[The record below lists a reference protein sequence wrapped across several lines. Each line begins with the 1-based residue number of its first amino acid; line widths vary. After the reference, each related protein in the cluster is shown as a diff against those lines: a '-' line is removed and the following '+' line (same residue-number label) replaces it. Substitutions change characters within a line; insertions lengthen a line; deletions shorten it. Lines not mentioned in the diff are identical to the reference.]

1 MNQNYNI
8 SFEFIILEK
17 NQLFLNIKFNYNNND
32 IALSLAQLMQFLY
45 EHENN
50 LEKSLNDFLFSITK
64 LVKKF
69 KQQTSLLYGIID
81 DEDMGLFF
89 YYARKFNIVL
99 HWKNNDILKECSYDG
114 TVPIT
119 VLVNQKGHGIDCSLA
134 IDSSE
139 VILNHDFLIFRC
151 DQAVYLFID
160 GVIKHITRDFEDFI
174 LECSDETSKQFKST
188 VDLNFFLKSIY
199 EPNKKTIHWQIRVNI
214 QDLLPKEVLPI
225 PVLTLNY
232 DEKILTPTLSYRY
245 DSEIIDTSFSESE
258 ILNRVTG
265 EKMTRQLEL
274 EGIFQQDLM
283 SLFDE
288 FNIPFLLSNPGDIA
302 IFLTKIVETLKT
314 RDWDII
320 SHISE
325 FNVESDP
332 VTLEFNIQSSGQDWF
347 SFDPN
352 CSIADQKLPLH
363 EIARLMVENQGYV
376 KTKKGFVKLS
386 KKSQDDVSLLAKM
399 GAFKVGKS
407 FDKKEI
413 SVLAHASNLT
423 SKTDDTLSLIKRAK
437 GFNKQDDLDLSQ
449 LNGTLRHYQ
458 EYGVH
463 WMNFLSFMGS
473 GGILAD
479 DMGLGKTVQTLAFST
494 QLQSTDPV
502 LVICP
507 TTVTYNWSKE
517 IEKFLPS
524 QSVLVYAGSQRHKQL
539 ENLLHVNFI
548 VVSYGILKNDLE
560 WLKSI
565 QFKAIF
571 VDEAQYMKNHQSLIS
586 KAIKQLQSPFK
597 LAITG
602 TPIENHLLD
611 IWNLFDFVMPD
622 YLGSKKQ
629 FELALEGGS
638 KEVIKAKM
646 KPFILRRE
654 KKEVLDSL
662 PEKTEVV
669 IKCPLSDAQMQLYK
683 TVLAATKQGILQSK
697 QQKNKLH
704 MLTALLKLRQV
715 CTHPELIEECKG
727 SGVGSAKFDIIKEK
741 CRALIDENHK
751 VVLFSQFTSMLDI
764 IQRWL
769 MEEEIAFERIDGAVT
784 GKHRIDAV
792 DRFQESKKPTIF
804 LISLKAGGV
813 GINLTAADYVI
824 HVDPWWNPAIESQ
837 ATDRVHRMGQK
848 NKVIVYKLISEDTIE
863 EKIQILQDEKR
874 QLLTEIVDIEDME
887 SSSINYDK
895 INELILA

>member
-8 SFEFIILEK
+8 SFEFTILEK
-17 NQLFLNIKFNYNNND
+17 NQLFLNIKFNYNNSD

-50 LEKSLNDFLFSITK
+50 LEKSINDFLFSITK

-69 KQQTSLLYGIID
+69 KQQSSLLYGIID

-89 YYARKFNIVL
+89 YYAQKFNIIL
-99 HWKNNDILKECSYDG
+99 HWKNNDILKECSFDG
-114 TVPIT
+114 TLPIT

-174 LECSDETSKQFKST
+174 LECSDETSKQFKNT

-265 EKMTRQLEL
+265 EKMSRQLEL

-283 SLFDE
+283 SLFE
-288 FNIPFLLSNPGDIA
+288 EYNIPFLLSNPGDIA

-314 RDWDII
+314 RDWEIN
-320 SHISE
+320 SHVSE
-325 FNVESDP
+325 FNVESEP

-437 GFNKQDDLDLSQ
+437 GFNTQEDLDLSQ
-449 LNGTLRHYQ
+449 LTGTLRHYQ

-565 QFKAIF
+565 RFKAIF
-571 VDEAQYMKNHQSLIS
+571 VDEAQYMKNHQSQIS

-764 IQRWL
+764 IQSWL
-769 MEEEIAFERIDGAVT
+769 VKEEIAFERIDGTVT

>member
-69 KQQTSLLYGIID
+69 KQQSSLLYGIID

-99 HWKNNDILKECSYDG
+99 HWKHNDILKECSFDG
-114 TVPIT
+114 TLPIT

-283 SLFDE
+283 SLFE
-288 FNIPFLLSNPGDIA
+288 EYNIPFLLSNPGDIA

-314 RDWDII
+314 RDWEII
-320 SHISE
+320 SHVSE
-325 FNVESDP
+325 FNVESEP

-565 QFKAIF
+565 RFKAIF
-571 VDEAQYMKNHQSLIS
+571 VDEAQYMKNHQSQIS

-629 FELALEGGS
+629 FELALDGGS

-764 IQRWL
+764 IQSWL
-769 MEEEIAFERIDGAVT
+769 VEEEIAFERIDGTVT